1 MKYYSNPV
9 TNFLH
14 RLRNVAICKR
24 KIPID
29 LDDIIFAVNS
39 LDNSALSLDA
49 IELLQR
55 IEPNPEEIKLYKDY
69 VLQNKDPLKLTEED
83 RYNRRTRSE

>member
-1 MKYYSNPV
+1 M
-9 TNFLH
+9 
-14 RLRNVAICKR
+14 RNVAICKR

>member
-1 MKYYSNPV
+1 M
-9 TNFLH
+9 
-14 RLRNVAICKR
+14 AICKR

-83 RYNRRTRSE
+83 RYNRRTSSESNHYKSFSLFTGLC